1 MSAEATGTDYNL
13 QLASRE
19 TLEEDLQVVREQLV
33 PQLEQLQAENQALKQ
48 GGQMTEATEGESASR
63 SAGYDVKIAPREL
76 LEEDLQI
83 AGSHL
88 LPRIEQL
95 QAENEALRQQQR
107 SQ

>member
-1 MSAEATGTDYNL
+1 MSAEASGTGCNL
-13 QLASRE
+13 QSASRA
-19 TLEEDLQVVREQLV
+19 TLEEDLQVVREHLV

-48 GGQMTEATEGESASR
+48 GGHVTVPAEEAASK
-63 SAGYDVKIAPREL
+63 SQAYDLKTAPREL

-83 AGSHL
+83 ARSHL

-95 QAENEALRQQQR
+95 QAENKALRQQQS